1 MDVGDNKTVPKNCL
15 WIIIAVAFGIAAWM
29 LFCLGTGAD
38 VRDQRIGAD
47 AVGRELEHAIDHEQR
62 AARETRELA
71 GEAEN
76 LGDELGT
83 VREKLEDARREVG
96 LVVEGN
102 DRADS
107 LIGECQQIIAGV
119 RARGTKNK
127 ETY

>member
-1 MDVGDNKTVPKNCL
+1 MNEKSCNNML
-15 WIIIAVAFGIAAWM
+15 IGICVLLIV
-29 LFCLGTGAD
+29 LFVCTCFFDARGKD
-38 VRDQRIGAD
+38 VRDQRGGAD
-47 AVGRELEHAIDHEQR
+47 AARDELERAIDYEQR
-62 AARETRELA
+62 ATRETRELA

-119 RARGTKNK
+119 RARGTKGEESN
-127 ETY
+127 